1 MATPVYPPTI
11 TTNVLVNT
19 RLQPKIVYLPAASTI
34 GPGRMMYIKDIC
46 GNAGASSIY
55 ISTTGLDSLEYKFR
69 PSTLCAIMSTNFQS
83 VLLASDGLLNWMI
96 LQNYNANAIT
106 RYNAY
111 GPPTTNMILWLDS
124 TDLTTLYQDSS
135 LATPVTTVGQSV
147 GGWKDKSGNNRSYLQ
162 PTSGSRGV
170 YAAGPCVTFNSASLY
185 LYSTNMPASNNNN
198 DIFIVTKPL
207 TLAQN
212 STWRTLFR
220 GQNADHQVIIESGST
235 RLGTYHNNTGGFKQ
249 FGSLTLDGS
258 TRVILE
264 VQISS
269 TNTYTASLNGGSFT
283 AATSA
288 GTADNLYALGNY
300 QGGSQQWG
308 EINELLIYNGA
319 VNTATRETILSY
331 LRQKWGVA

>member
-1 MATPVYPPTI
+1 MATPIYPPTI
-11 TTNVLVNT
+11 TTNILVNT
-19 RLQPKIVYLPAASTI
+19 RTAPKIVYLPAVSTI
-34 GPGRMMYIKDIC
+34 GAGRLIFVKDIC
-46 GNAGASSIY
+46 GNAANSSIY
-55 ISTTGLDSLEYKFR
+55 LSTTGLDSFEYKFR
-69 PSTLCAIMSTNFQS
+69 PSTAYALMSTNFQS
-83 VLLASDGLLNWMI
+83 VLLASDGILNWMI

-111 GPPTTNMILWLDS
+111 GPPTTNMIIWLDAS
-124 TDLTTLYQDSS
+124 DLTTLFQDSS
-135 LATPVTTVGQSV
+135 FATPVTTIGQSV
-147 GGWKDKSGNNRSYLQ
+147 GGWRDKSVNARSYIQ
-162 PTSGSRGV
+162 PTSGSRGI
-170 YAAGPCVTFNSASLY
+170 YATGPCVIFNSSSLY
-185 LYSTNMPASNNNN
+185 LYSTNMPSSCNNN

-220 GQNADHQVIIESGST
+220 GVNTDHQVIIESGNT

-258 TRVILE
+258 ARVVLE

-269 TNTYTASLNGGSFT
+269 TNTFTASLNGGAFT

-288 GTADNLYALGNY
+288 GTVDNLYALGNY
-300 QGGSQQWG
+300 QGGGQQWG
-308 EINELLIYNGA
+308 EVNELLIYNGA
-319 VNTATRETILSY
+319 VSASDRTTILSY